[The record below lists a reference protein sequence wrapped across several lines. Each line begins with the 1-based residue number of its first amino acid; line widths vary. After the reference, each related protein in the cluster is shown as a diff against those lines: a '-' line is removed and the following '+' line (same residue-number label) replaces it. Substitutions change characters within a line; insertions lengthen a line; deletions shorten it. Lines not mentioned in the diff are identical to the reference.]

1 MVAKGEQEQGP
12 QRPRTGQM
20 EEPRQ
25 WKHAA
30 NPGSFI
36 FKREKIRI
44 VAEKDTEITWG
55 LSHVTQSHEGRRER
69 APEEE
74 TEGETMVSTFSSG
87 RTFPSMVHG
96 EAGADSPLR

>member
-1 MVAKGEQEQGP
+1 MAKGEQEQGP

>member
-1 MVAKGEQEQGP
+1 MAKGEQEQGP

-25 WKHAA
+25 WRHAA

-36 FKREKIRI
+36 LKREKIRI

-55 LSHVTQSHEGRRER
+55 LSHVTLSHKGRRER

-74 TEGETMVSTFSSG
+74 TEGETMVSTFQAEE
-87 RTFPSMVHG
+87 PSLQRYMEKQVQTV
-96 EAGADSPLR
+96 L